1 MKVSHQQFPSFG
13 NRFLAAYRGEVYQK
27 PRGLP
32 VKASLEGNFRN
43 KYLSR
48 NDFFH
53 LNFMKRKKSM
63 YLSSSVLF
71 PGSEEGIQ
79 TKTKYLKATFY
90 ISFALY
96 LDIFTQ
102 RFILCLV
109 LFCLMLNED
118 LYFVALKIYVLQ
130 LFILSVRF
138 QPSRFT
144 PRAWTAPGRWTSP
157 PTAATR

>member
-1 MKVSHQQFPSFG
+1 
-13 NRFLAAYRGEVYQK
+13 
-27 PRGLP
+27 
-32 VKASLEGNFRN
+32 
-43 KYLSR
+43 
-48 NDFFH
+48 
-53 LNFMKRKKSM
+53 M

-118 LYFVALKIYVLQ
+118 LYIVSLKIYNL
-130 LFILSVRF
+130 
-138 QPSRFT
+138 
-144 PRAWTAPGRWTSP
+144 
-157 PTAATR
+157 

>member
-1 MKVSHQQFPSFG
+1 
-13 NRFLAAYRGEVYQK
+13 
-27 PRGLP
+27 
-32 VKASLEGNFRN
+32 
-43 KYLSR
+43 
-48 NDFFH
+48 
-53 LNFMKRKKSM
+53 M

-118 LYFVALKIYVLQ
+118 LYFVALKIYVRFTTQ
-130 LFILSVRF
+130 PLSGFSLPDPPRGRG
-138 QPSRFT
+138 QPLDGGLPSRL
-144 PRAWTAPGRWTSP
+144 RLQGEGGARRVPGLPQPGGHGQQQTYQLRGK
-157 PTAATR
+157 